1 MAGFFLKPSTRGHAR
16 SISLPA
22 RSHPTTLK
30 MEEEL
35 NKLRN
40 LEFSSSNSLAPNKLG
55 LAISG
60 LAELYK
66 SIGDLLK
73 LPQTQNALAK
83 HDDSS
88 WVDELLEESV
98 SFLDVCEHT
107 RENLFLLRES
117 IGKLQSSFRRRNNGG
132 EVDID
137 DDVTKYVSFVKNL
150 KRDMGKSLVFL
161 KQIDIKLSE
170 SLLFNKVNNDQHIVA
185 VVRVLRE
192 SSLMCSIIFKL
203 ILGYFSGTALQPKA
217 SKWSLVLKV
226 VHNKGHVGDDLND
239 LEDAEIALNSLI
251 VRKLSKQGTGMMIQL
266 ACKKLLALDT
276 RTEEIEKDL
285 ECLFR
290 QMIHARVS
298 LLNILSDH

>member
-40 LEFSSSNSLAPNKLG
+40 LEFSSSNSLATNKLG

-83 HDDSS
+83 HNDSS

-117 IGKLQSSFRRRNNGG
+117 IGKLQSSFRRRNNSG

-192 SSLMCSIIFKL
+192 SSLMCSTIFKS

-266 ACKKLLALDT
+266 ACKKLLSLDT